1 MYIEYP
7 LVDGQCIGDPTQSTH
22 YLEIWVPPLFSQ
34 KKTYPG
40 TLFMYQRMW
49 ITSFQWSMRSQH

>member
-1 MYIEYP
+1 MIFLPMYIEYP

-40 TLFMYQRMW
+40 TLFMYQRM
-49 ITSFQWSMRSQH
+49 